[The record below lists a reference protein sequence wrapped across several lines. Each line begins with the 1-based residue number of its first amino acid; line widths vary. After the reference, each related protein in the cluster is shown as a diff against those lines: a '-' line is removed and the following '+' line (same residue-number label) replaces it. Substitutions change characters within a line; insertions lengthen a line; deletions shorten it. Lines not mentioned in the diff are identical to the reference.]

1 MEFPHLKKLD
11 AKWRKKG
18 VQVISIPLE
27 RDRAAAGQWKKEF
40 KVGFPILFDPK
51 MNIARAY
58 GVEAIPLNVA
68 IDKNGKV
75 VKVIEGA
82 NVAALDAAVKQIA
95 TKK

>member
-1 MEFPHLKKLD
+1 
-11 AKWRKKG
+11 
-18 VQVISIPLE
+18 
-27 RDRAAAGQWKKEF
+27 
-40 KVGFPILFDPK
+40 

-82 NVAALDAAVKQIA
+82 NAAALDAAVKQIA